1 MAEPPESPNIHQ
13 LPPLEPRAL
22 RGRGIYLLPNLLTT
36 GALFAGFY
44 AIVSAIHSHFTAAAV
59 SIFVAMVLDGMDG
72 RIARMT
78 NTQSAFG
85 AEYDSLADMVSF
97 GVAPA
102 ILAYEWL
109 LHEISKLGFL
119 AAFIYASAAALR
131 LARFNSQ
138 AAGDKKY
145 FKGLPSPASAA
156 VVAGFIWCGDTYG
169 FHGHGFVVMLTFL
182 ITIACGALMV
192 SNIRYYSFKDLDL
205 RGRVP
210 FVMVLAVVLGFGFI
224 SLNPPG
230 MLLLIFLVYAS
241 SGPVVT
247 LNQLQKRR
255 HERRSAARRTR
266 DVA

>member
-1 MAEPPESPNIHQ
+1 MTEPPDSPNIHR
-13 LPPLEPRAL
+13 LVPPASRA
-22 RGRGIYLLPNLLTT
+22 RGIYLLPNLFTT
-36 GALFAGFY
+36 AALFAGFY
-44 AIVSAIHSHFTAAAV
+44 AIVGAIHNHFTSAAIA
-59 SIFVAMVLDGMDG
+59 IFVAMVLDGIDG

-102 ILAYEWL
+102 ILAYQWL

-119 AAFIYASAAALR
+119 AAFVYASAAALR

-138 AAGDKKY
+138 VASADKKY

-156 VVAGFIWCGDTYG
+156 LVAGFIWCGDAYG
-169 FHGHGFVVMLTFL
+169 FQGYGLIIALTLVV
-182 ITIACGALMV
+182 TIVCGALMV

-210 FVMVLAVVLGFGFI
+210 FVVLLALVLGFGFI

-230 MLLLIFLVYAS
+230 MLLLVFLSYAC
-241 SGPVVT
+241 SGPIVT
-247 LNQLQKRR
+247 LNQLRRRRRDRR
-255 HERRSAARRTR
+255 HASRSSR